1 MNIPAGK
8 FKAHCLQ
15 LIDLVKEKR
24 SEIIVTKRGKPM
36 ARLVPLD
43 EPKPARLFGY
53 LKGSVT
59 IAGDITAPIEE
70 PWDADDL

>member
-1 MNIPAGK
+1 MNIPAAR

-24 SEIIVTKRGKPM
+24 SEIIVTKRGKAV
-36 ARLVPLD
+36 ARLVPLE
-43 EPKPARLFGY
+43 EPRPARLFGY

-59 IAGDITAPIEE
+59 TVGDITLPINER
-70 PWDADDL
+70 WDADHS

>member
-1 MNIPAGK
+1 MNIQAGK

-24 SEIIVTKRGKPM
+24 SEIIITKRGKPV

-43 EPKPARLFGY
+43 EPQPARLFGY

-59 IAGDITAPIEE
+59 TVGDLTLSIDE
-70 PWDADDL
+70 PWDADRP